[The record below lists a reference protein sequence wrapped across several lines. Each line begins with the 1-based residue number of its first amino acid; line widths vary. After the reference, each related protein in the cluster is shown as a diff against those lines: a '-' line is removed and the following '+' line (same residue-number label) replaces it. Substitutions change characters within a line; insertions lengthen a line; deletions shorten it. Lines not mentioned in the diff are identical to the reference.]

1 MLIANDIIR
10 VKIICSFLVE
20 QLIIVGMVGRVCYLG
35 KIRYLDKCILQYP
48 MRRGRSEINNT
59 NPNRCIHCNNILMSR
74 IELQWNFNVIYHVI
88 IKNFLVLR
96 EIFLCNIFDVRRVIT
111 IMVYYFFFNIFW
123 FFEICYF
130 WFLGYNINNYN

>member
-35 KIRYLDKCILQYP
+35 KIRYLDKCILQYL

-59 NPNRCIHCNNILMSR
+59 NPNQCIHCNNILMSR

-111 IMVYYFFFNIFW
+111 IMVYYYFFNIFW
-123 FFEICYF
+123 FFEIWFF
-130 WFLGYNINNYN
+130 WFSGYNINNYN